1 MLRYFKLG
9 MENRDEKTVKE
20 RQRMIVHSLM
30 NDSDDKIITF
40 LHGVKENYE
49 LFIIEP
55 LLDLLMTERS
65 LLLKKHIVEFISNA
79 KEKDVVSILVKHLK
93 KNFPHKNVGDML
105 TICWQSRL
113 DFSGSLDVFFEI
125 LVDGDYQ
132 TSIEAF
138 TVIESAMMN
147 LNREEIEQRLDW
159 LKISS
164 HRVIS
169 NKQSLIHEMENL
181 LDRTRSEML

>member
-9 MENRDEKTVKE
+9 MKNRDEKTIEE
-20 RQRMIVHSLM
+20 RQRIVVHSLM

-49 LFIIEP
+49 FFIIEP
-55 LLDLLMTERS
+55 LLELLMTERS

-79 KEKDVVSILVKHLK
+79 KEKDVASFLVKHLK
-93 KNFPHKNVGDML
+93 ENFPHKNVGDML

-113 DFSGSLDVFFEI
+113 DFSGSLDVFFDI
-125 LVDGDYQ
+125 LVAGDYQ

-138 TVIESAMMN
+138 TVIENAMMN
-147 LNREEIEQRLDW
+147 LTREEIEQRLDW
-159 LKISS
+159 LKSCS

-169 NKQSLIHEMENL
+169 NKHSLIHEMENL

>member
-113 DFSGSLDVFFEI
+113 DFQVASMCSSK
-125 LVDGDYQ
+125 YWW
-132 TSIEAF
+132 
-138 TVIESAMMN
+138 TVITKPPLRHS
-147 LNREEIEQRLDW
+147 RL
-159 LKISS
+159 LK
-164 HRVIS
+164 VP
-169 NKQSLIHEMENL
+169 
-181 LDRTRSEML
+181 

>member
-1 MLRYFKLG
+1 
-9 MENRDEKTVKE
+9 
-20 RQRMIVHSLM
+20 
-30 NDSDDKIITF
+30 
-40 LHGVKENYE
+40 
-49 LFIIEP
+49 
-55 LLDLLMTERS
+55 
-65 LLLKKHIVEFISNA
+65 
-79 KEKDVVSILVKHLK
+79 
-93 KNFPHKNVGDML
+93 ML